1 MNTFQAVVLGT
12 IQGLTEFLP
21 VSSSGHLVLGQ
32 HLFGLT
38 EAKLFF
44 DVSVHAGTLLA
55 VMIFFRREIF
65 SILKALVGLL
75 VNRSG
80 GAQPQADADARLAL
94 LIVIGSVPTALIGL
108 GFHRIADRLFSS
120 VFIVGCCLLA
130 TGALL
135 WATRWV
141 RADESGPPR
150 FSAGKA
156 LVIGT
161 VQGLAILPG
170 VSRSGSTIAVGLFL
184 GLPGDV
190 AARYSFLLS
199 IPAIL
204 GAQMLQVFDLG
215 EPGNEAVLNT
225 PVLAGTVA
233 AFVVGYASLAMLVY
247 IVNRGRM
254 HLFAP
259 YCWIVGAGALALTI

>member
-1 MNTFQAVVLGT
+1 MNTFQAVVLGAL
-12 IQGLTEFLP
+12 QGLTEFLP

-32 HLFGLT
+32 HLFGLR
-38 EAKLFF
+38 EAALFF

-55 VMIFFRREIF
+55 VMIFFRQEILA
-65 SILKALVGLL
+65 ILRALAGLL
-75 VNRSG
+75 RNRSG
-80 GAQPQADADARLAL
+80 GASLQADPEVRMAM

-120 VFIVGCCLLA
+120 IFIVGCCLLA
-130 TGALL
+130 TGGLL
-135 WATRWV
+135 WATRWA
-141 RADESGPPR
+141 RASADGMFR
-150 FSAGKA
+150 FSAAKA
-156 LVIGT
+156 LAIGT

-170 VSRSGSTIAVGLFL
+170 VSRSGSTIAAGLFL

-204 GAQMLQVFDLG
+204 GAQLLQVLDLG
-215 EPGNEAVLNT
+215 EAGNEAVLNV
-225 PVLAGTVA
+225 PVLAGTA
-233 AFVVGYASLAMLVY
+233 TAFVVGYASLAMLVY

-259 YCWIVGAGALALTI
+259 YCWIVGVGALMLSI